1 MSNVG
6 QQLVSGSL
14 SGLASTVFLQPFD
27 LLKTRLQQ
35 GSTICTRSAKIHA
48 IIQTTK
54 TVFRTDGL
62 RGLWRGTEASLARN
76 VPGFA
81 MYMTGLTQ
89 LRISMA
95 KSPYFAGIQSSSA
108 TNTTLLPTLTTQGNL
123 IAGATAR
130 VAVGFLLNPFSVL
143 KARYESNMY
152 AYKSFSQALVSVAR
166 QGPSEI
172 LRGFVASSLRDAP
185 YSGLFLV
192 FYEEIKRDTS
202 SFIAPMSSQP
212 SPTVHAFSAA
222 VAGTIATT
230 LTHPFDVIKTKMQV
244 RRESRYHRISSTV
257 GAIWQNRGI
266 FGYFDGLSLRMYRKV
281 LSSAI
286 VWTVYESVLLFLR
299 ARSVQDEAR

>member
-1 MSNVG
+1 
-6 QQLVSGSL
+6 
-14 SGLASTVFLQPFD
+14 
-27 LLKTRLQQ
+27 
-35 GSTICTRSAKIHA
+35 
-48 IIQTTK
+48 
-54 TVFRTDGL
+54 
-62 RGLWRGTEASLARN
+62 
-76 VPGFA
+76 
-81 MYMTGLTQ
+81 
-89 LRISMA
+89 MA

-108 TNTTLLPTLTTQGNL
+108 TNTTLLRTLTTQGNL

-166 QGPSEI
+166 QGPSEL

-244 RRESRYHRISSTV
+244 RQESRYHRISSTV